1 MPLYEHSTQGE
12 PIAVLLFRLTQ
23 RFMYNALLQLV
34 QGAEAKALYGL
45 VLNYKPLQALVD
57 RLVESSTLTG
67 EQVGQTLEGAGLRYF
82 PDPFVD
88 GFTWGQDGGLVYP
101 GVPEVRLTPTAYA
114 TCSYATFTI

>member
-1 MPLYEHSTQGE
+1 M
-12 PIAVLLFRLTQ
+12 
-23 RFMYNALLQLV
+23 QLV

-57 RLVESSTLTG
+57 RLINDSTLTG

-88 GFTWGQDGGLVYP
+88 GFTWGQDGSLVYP
-101 GVPEVRLTPTAYA
+101 GMAEQVCTILTLARMPEQIPAAAFMMMDGACMFARGAAL
-114 TCSYATFTI
+114 